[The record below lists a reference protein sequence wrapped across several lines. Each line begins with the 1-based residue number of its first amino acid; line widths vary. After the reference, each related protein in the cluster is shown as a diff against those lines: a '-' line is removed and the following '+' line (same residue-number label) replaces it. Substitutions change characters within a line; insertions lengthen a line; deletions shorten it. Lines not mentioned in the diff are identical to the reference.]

1 MFEALTARL
10 TPVIEHLRGRGLLNE
25 GNISEALREVRR
37 ALLEADV
44 GITVARS
51 FIDNV
56 KEKALGGQLT
66 KGVNPGQQMVA
77 IIHAELVALL
87 GGNKSAGEIVSA
99 GSGITRILLIGLQG
113 SGKTTACAKLALR
126 FKAFGRT
133 PALLGLD
140 PYRPAAGDQLKILAG
155 KIEVPALT
163 AVTAA
168 TLLKDGIGMC
178 VELEK
183 NGADTIIVDTAGRQT
198 VDDDLMTELAVL
210 KEKFAP
216 AATLLVL
223 DALTGQDAV
232 ATAEAFTAAIECTGA
247 ILSKLDGDSRGG
259 AALSL
264 RAVTGLPILYSGVG
278 EELDRLELFHPDR
291 MATRILGMGDVVTLV
306 EKAAEKAGSEEVLL
320 EEGRRFIEGEFTL
333 DDLKDQLKRLHSIGP
348 VQNIVD
354 MLPGRISGA
363 MAAGSVD
370 ESSLVA
376 MDAIMD
382 SMTLEERRRPSIIDG
397 SRRRR
402 IARGSGRTVQEV
414 NNLLKQFEMMKKMA
428 KTLRGQRKKR
438 RS

>member
-10 TPVIEHLRGRGLLNE
+10 TPVIEHLRGRGVLNE

-77 IIHAELVALL
+77 IIHAELVVLL
-87 GGNKSAGEIVSA
+87 GGNQSAGEIVSA
-99 GSGITRILLIGLQG
+99 GGGISRILLIGLQG
-113 SGKTTACAKLALR
+113 SGKTTTCAKLALR
-126 FKAFGRT
+126 FKASGRT

-163 AVTAA
+163 AGSAD
-168 TLLKDGIGMC
+168 TLVKDGIGMC

-198 VDDDLMTELAVL
+198 VDYDLMTELAAL
-210 KEKFAP
+210 KKKFAP
-216 AATLLVL
+216 AETLLVL

-232 ATAEAFTAAIECTGA
+232 ATAEAFTATIECTGV

-264 RAVTGLPILYSGVG
+264 RAVTGVPILYAGVG

-306 EKAAEKAGSEEVLL
+306 EKAAENAGGEEVLL

-333 DDLKDQLKRLHSIGP
+333 EDLKSQLKRLHSIGS

-354 MLPGRISGA
+354 MLPGKISGA

>member
-1 MFEALTARL
+1 MHFEMQSL
-10 TPVIEHLRGRGLLNE
+10 V
-25 GNISEALREVRR
+25 
-37 ALLEADV
+37 
-44 GITVARS
+44 
-51 FIDNV
+51 
-56 KEKALGGQLT
+56 Q
-66 KGVNPGQQMVA
+66 
-77 IIHAELVALL
+77 LVA
-87 GGNKSAGEIVSA
+87 
-99 GSGITRILLIGLQG
+99 
-113 SGKTTACAKLALR
+113 
-126 FKAFGRT
+126 
-133 PALLGLD
+133 
-140 PYRPAAGDQLKILAG
+140 
-155 KIEVPALT
+155 
-163 AVTAA
+163 
-168 TLLKDGIGMC
+168 
-178 VELEK
+178 
-183 NGADTIIVDTAGRQT
+183 
-198 VDDDLMTELAVL
+198 L

-216 AATLLVL
+216 VATLLVL

-264 RAVTGLPILYSGVG
+264 RAVTGVPILYAGVG

-306 EKAAEKAGSEEVLL
+306 EKAAEKAGSEEVLI

-333 DDLKDQLKRLHSIGP
+333 DDLKDQLKRLQSIGP

-363 MAAGSVD
+363 MAADSVD